1 MFFNLSPHDFLQDS
15 PYDAV
20 SPHRNR
26 HAQKAPVKAFDPNID
41 PMTGKKKVNGASSP
55 LSKVDSSNQQHQTRP
70 SFSSRAT
77 TGSTPNLPILNSDG
91 TTSNNGLNQNH
102 LNESHISFNGGSGS
116 RNPSSSHVGGRGET
130 DSMTSNS
137 VPPSEVGDD
146 DVGYYKTPSNQ
157 AEIWGVSSEP
167 WQDFASPKQ
176 SSKDKNGK
184 RSSKLGGGGGGG
196 KSSYLMPGKN
206 GSYDGNNNPNN
217 RSGISSSASSVMDM
231 EAILTGKTSEQRK
244 LEAEEMKRR
253 ADNDGENLV
262 GSGVSPFP
270 ERDWSTFKDENDGN
284 GGGVRRNKSLI
295 KRIKSARQSPNVPP
309 PDDVDDVELSSLSN
323 NNNNNDR
330 RYGRNGRQHKYSPS
344 TPPTSTSIGGGVD
357 SQDPSSSNN
366 YAFQGYGNNDG
377 NNNNRMERKRGLG
390 GSMRI
395 RTRGLSPASG
405 SGNHSS
411 SPGGNGAGEGSTPTG
426 STAPSQDYLTVKGE
440 DERRGRSN
448 SNNSSPG
455 ATNGQGLG
463 RSGSLFGRFGRKGK
477 GSQKAQ

>member
-1 MFFNLSPHDFLQDS
+1 M
-15 PYDAV
+15 
-20 SPHRNR
+20 
-26 HAQKAPVKAFDPNID
+26 KAFDPNID

-55 LSKVDSSNQQHQTRP
+55 LSKVDNSNQQHQTRP

-91 TTSNNGLNQNH
+91 TTSNNGLNQTH
-102 LNESHISFNGGSGS
+102 LNESNISFNGGSGS

-184 RSSKLGGGGGGG
+184 RSSKLGGGG

-206 GSYDGNNNPNN
+206 GSYDGNNNPN

-344 TPPTSTSIGGGVD
+344 TPPTSTGGGGGVD
-357 SQDPSSSNN
+357 SQDSSNN

-377 NNNNRMERKRGLG
+377 HNHNRMERKRGLG

-395 RTRGLSPASG
+395 RTRGLSPAN
-405 SGNHSS
+405 SGNHS
-411 SPGGNGAGEGSTPTG
+411 SPGGNGGGEGSTPTG